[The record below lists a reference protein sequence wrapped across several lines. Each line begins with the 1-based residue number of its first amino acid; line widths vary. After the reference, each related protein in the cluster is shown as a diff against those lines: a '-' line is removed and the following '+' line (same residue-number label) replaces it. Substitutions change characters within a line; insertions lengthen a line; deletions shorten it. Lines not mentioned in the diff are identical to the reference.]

1 MLENKYYVLK
11 KIIQYF
17 SINSCSYFLSNNILI
32 MKSFN
37 SQIKQMFT
45 DFKILTKVHFFSLIT
60 N

>member
-45 DFKILTKVHFFSLIT
+45 DFKILTKVHFFY
-60 N
+60 